1 MKIRSAYLR
10 LHMLGPKLAAGV
22 FGVDR
27 VEGHHLSECLHLH
40 LLPKLIV
47 GVPIEEG
54 ALVSWVRM
62 DITVED

>member
-1 MKIRSAYLR
+1 MFCT
-10 LHMLGPKLAAGV
+10 KLATWIL
-22 FGVDR
+22 GVDR